1 MNKNSPSKN
10 QSKTSSFVTSE
21 IIDSMSIEPNDII
34 DYFKKQKV
42 YSFLEEKIAKGKSN
56 EQASKSF
63 NISLSTIKRYKKDL
77 GFNPERKATYTT
89 AEQKHQ
95 SYLKGVETKLKI
107 KKFMEEVN
115 NIKNSDTLSYEQKQK
130 KLMN

>member
-1 MNKNSPSKN
+1 MP
-10 QSKTSSFVTSE
+10 SE

-56 EQASKSF
+56 EQPSKSL
-63 NISLSTIKRYKKDL
+63 NISLSTIKRYKNDL
-77 GFNPERKATYTT
+77 RFKPERKATYET
-89 AEQKHQ
+89 AEPKHQ
-95 SYLKGVETKLKI
+95 SYFKGVETKLKN

-115 NIKNSDTLSYEQKQK
+115 NIENSDTLSFEQKQEK
-130 KLMN
+130 IDE